1 MRRVPRPI
9 ALLCLRAG
17 LGLGLAAGLAGCSL
31 TRPPATVGAPA
42 PAQWHAPLPHGGS
55 LAQLAEWWRQL
66 DDPLL
71 VDLIA
76 AAEGASPNVASAA
89 ARLAE
94 ARSTRVQAGAALL
107 PSLDGTASAS
117 RGTAGL
123 TGGAPSG
130 SGSGGGASS
139 GSGSGSGSTSATTP
153 ITTLQ
158 AGLQTKW
165 EIDLFGRLRAD
176 RDAAV
181 QRERS
186 ADAKWHEARV
196 SVAAETA
203 NAYFAE
209 RACQQQ
215 LRVAESDT
223 RSRGETARLTD
234 LSMRAG
240 FTAPADA
247 ALARASASDASGRL
261 TQQRAQCAVQR
272 KALVALTG
280 IAETEL
286 ETRLAAAPAQRAL
299 PAVGRI
305 DSVPANAIA
314 QRPDVYAA
322 ELGVA
327 AASAEVGSA
336 EAERYPRLTISGN
349 IGRTGFRVSGFRESI
364 ETWTVGPV
372 ALTVPLLDGG
382 ARAANA
388 DAAKARYTEAVAL
401 YRANV
406 RQAVREVE
414 EALVNLDATDARTGD
429 ADAAVQNY
437 QASFNATQAR
447 FDSGLASLFE
457 LEDAR
462 RTLFSAQTARVSL
475 QRERA
480 EAWVALYRS
489 MGGGW
494 TRPGTAAAEAE
505 ATPQRVPVT
514 IITTPGRTLTIYR
527 SSTPAAKVATSP

>member
-9 ALLCLRAG
+9 AILCLKAG
-17 LGLGLAAGLAGCSL
+17 LGLGLATGLAGCGL
-31 TRPPATVGAPA
+31 TLPPAAVGAPA

-107 PSLDGTASAS
+107 PSLDATGSAS

-123 TGGAPSG
+123 TGGTPGG
-130 SGSGGGASS
+130 SSGGTS
-139 GSGSGSGSTSATTP
+139 SGSGSTSATTP

-327 AASAEVGSA
+327 AASADVGSA

-429 ADAAVQNY
+429 ADTAVQNY

-494 TRPGTAAAEAE
+494 TRPGTAAAAAE
-505 ATPQRVPVT
+505 AAPKRVPVT